1 MRLITD
7 DIVVSRNTA
16 ALTILFKRQCLWQCT
31 QCFNALVVQCVCL
44 HLTLQVQEQN
54 VFWLLLHE
62 NICHNFVSVY
72 CEKIMEENRVSDS
85 IED

>member
-54 VFWLLLHE
+54 VSGFYYTKIFATISCQYIVKKLWRGIEFE
-62 NICHNFVSVY
+62 N
-72 CEKIMEENRVSDS
+72 S

>member
-72 CEKIMEENRVSDS
+72 CEKIMEENRVSNP
-85 IED
+85 

>member
-1 MRLITD
+1 MRIPRGLITD

-16 ALTILFKRQCLWQCT
+16 ALTILFKRQCLRQCT
-31 QCFNALVVQCVCL
+31 QCFNALVVQCACL

-72 CEKIMEENRVSDS
+72 CEKIMEENRV
-85 IED
+85 